1 MAAAPHIRQK
11 KIHVLGA
18 PSAAQPLAPLS
29 GPRRSAHHR
38 RVTRRAPLVATT
50 LLLSLPACG
59 DDGTDPT
66 GATTGLA
73 SSTPTAA
80 PTTGDP
86 PPTSTTSADPADS
99 TSTTAAPASTGGDST
114 TGPAPVT
121 CPDYPPLATSGL
133 LFSGDDH
140 VTMGADPDLGLDAF
154 TLAAWVRR
162 DGPGV
167 LSGTGVGGLKLVPIV
182 AKGRGESDGSNV
194 DCNYAFGFFGDV
206 LGADFEDM
214 ESGANHPVWGK
225 TAVPLGQWHHV
236 AATYDGTTWRL
247 YLDGVVDGE
256 SVANAV
262 PRFDS
267 IQHFGL
273 GATFDS
279 MGDPAGGLHGAMDE
293 VRVYSRAL
301 TDVELRDSM
310 FSSTPDPLGL
320 VGHWRLDAA
329 DDDARDTAG
338 DAPGTISGATFETPG
353 AVLDRGPAAT
363 LDSPEALDV
372 GDGSHILGVHV
383 LAAADNPTTVEFF
396 ARQLTAD
403 DDFTLVVLPD
413 TQYYTRDAN
422 PPSHPNPDDPSHFE
436 AQTQWAMDHRDDHHV
451 VGLFGLG
458 DIINNSDQNNQWKRA
473 SAAYKILEETSPEW
487 PYGLPYAVAFG
498 NHDLFPKDEPEATE
512 VANTYF
518 GPDRYAGRPYYGGN
532 FDGDNDENFVTFR
545 SGDLELVLVSFQYNE
560 NPTDELLAWSRSI
573 FESHPRALGMV
584 ATHYIVTGGGNFS
597 SQGQA
602 IYDTL
607 KDVDN
612 VQLMASGHVA
622 QDARKSDTF
631 EGNVIHSMLSDY
643 QRSAP
648 KQTNPEEPEVVEQGL
663 TNGGHGYMRIWNFM
677 PSRQTLFVES
687 YSPKKDASYTND
699 QNEFELRV
707 DLLGAGRGPF
717 TSIGTAEVGD
727 DGNARVTLPNT
738 APDTV
743 WEWYAVA
750 HDCAHTT
757 EIPLQLL
764 SLLPE
769 P

>member
-1 MAAAPHIRQK
+1 M
-11 KIHVLGA
+11 
-18 PSAAQPLAPLS
+18 
-29 GPRRSAHHR
+29 
-38 RVTRRAPLVATT
+38 TRRAPLVATT
-50 LLLSLPACG
+50 LLLSLPACS
-59 DDGTDPT
+59 DDGTGT
-66 GATTGLA
+66 GTGTTIAAATTGPA
-73 SSTPTAA
+73 TSS

-86 PPTSTTSADPADS
+86 PPTSSTPPEDS
-99 TSTTAAPASTGGDST
+99 TSTTAAPATTGGDST
-114 TGPAPVT
+114 TDPAPIT

-140 VTMGADPDLGLDAF
+140 VVMGPDPDLGLDDF
-154 TLAAWVRR
+154 TLEAWVRR

-167 LSGTGVGGLKLVPIV
+167 LSSTGVGGLKLVPIIS
-182 AKGRGESDGSNV
+182 KGRGESDGSNV

-247 YLDGVVDGE
+247 YLDGVLDGE
-256 SVANAV
+256 QVADAV

-279 MGDPAGGLHGAMDE
+279 MGDPGGGLLGAMDE

-301 TDVELRDSM
+301 TDQELRASM
-310 FSSTPDPLGL
+310 YTSTPDPLGL

-329 DDDARDTAG
+329 DNDARDTAG
-338 DAPGTISGATFETPG
+338 DAPGTITGATFQTPG

-363 LDSPEALDV
+363 LDDPGTIDL
-372 GDGSHILGVHV
+372 GDGTHV
-383 LAAADNPTTVEFF
+383 LKVNVHAADDNPTTVEFF

-413 TQYYTRDAN
+413 TQYYTRDAD
-422 PPSHPNPDDPSHFE
+422 PPNRPEPDDPTYFE
-436 AQTQWAMDHRDDHHV
+436 AQTRWAMDHRDDLHV

-458 DIINNSDQNNQWKRA
+458 DIINNSDQPNQWKRA
-473 SAAYKILEETSPEW
+473 SAAYKILEEASPEW
-487 PYGLPYAVAFG
+487 PFGLPYGVAFG
-498 NHDLFPKDEPEATE
+498 NHDQLPKDEPEATE
-512 VANTYF
+512 VANSYF

-532 FDGDNDENFVTFR
+532 IDGDNDENFVIFK
-545 SGDLELVLVSFQYNE
+545 SGDLELVLVSFQFND
-560 NPTDELLAWSRSI
+560 NPTDEVLAWSRSV
-573 FESHPRALGMV
+573 FESHPRALGMA

-597 SQGQA
+597 PQGQA
-602 IYDTL
+602 IYDAL

-648 KQTNPEEPEVVEQGL
+648 KMSNPEEPEVVEQGL
-663 TNGGHGYMRIWNFM
+663 TNGGLGYMRIWTFM
-677 PSRQTLFVES
+677 PSRQALFVES
-687 YSPKKDASYTND
+687 YSPKLDASYTND
-699 QNEFELRV
+699 QNEFELPV

-717 TSIGTAEVGD
+717 VSLGTAEVAD
-727 DGNARVTLPNT
+727 DGTARVTLPNT

-750 HDCAHTT
+750 RDCAHTT
-757 EIPLQLL
+757 ELPLQLL
-764 SLLPE
+764 SLLPG